1 MAAEINWATQ
11 AAFPILSTMIFLP
24 LAAMGAAYFARSQR
38 HAFVIGLAGSFFEL
52 ALTVY
57 LLAAFDTS
65 TGRLQFAEDLALLPF
80 LHYHLGVDGLSV
92 LFVFVTALL
101 SFLLVLYGEITP
113 ERRSPGAY
121 VASLFGFQSV
131 LTALFFTVDLLQ
143 FWLLACLELVPA
155 SFILL
160 RWSTASA
167 AGATAKLYLQFM
179 FSGLPMLFVGILILG
194 WNHARASGE
203 WSFALGA
210 LLETPVSSSVQSAVF
225 VLLFYGLAVRM
236 AQFPF
241 HAWLPQVSQHG
252 TLATIG
258 VFTVGAK
265 VGIYGLLRFVL
276 PLLPDAVQVLKPAV
290 IVLALAGIFYGALM
304 ALMQLNLRRLL
315 AFAAVSHT
323 GMLVVGVFCLNAEG
337 LAGSLLLS
345 VNFSIAASGL
355 LFATGLVF
363 RRAGSALLPRLGGLF
378 DLMPLLGVTFLVS
391 ALSTMAM
398 PGTPGFDAA
407 HLLLEGAIEAHDW
420 GVTITV
426 AAGNVLAAAFLLW
439 AFQRAFLAQRKK
451 ALFKPQR
458 TKLTVPEATLNGVVC
473 AVLLGVGFYTEPWLK
488 IVNESV
494 GELAER
500 LEEKKLERRHH

>member
-24 LAAMGAAYFARSQR
+24 LVAMSAAYFARSQR
-38 HAFVIGLAGSFFEL
+38 RAFVIGLIGAGLQL

-57 LLAAFDTS
+57 LLIAFDSS
-65 TGRLQFAEDLALLPF
+65 TASLQFAEDLALLPF
-80 LHYHLGVDGLSV
+80 LHYHLGVDGLSI

-101 SFLLVLYGEITP
+101 NFLLMLYGEITIA
-113 ERRSPGAY
+113 RKSPGLY
-121 VASLFGFQSV
+121 VAGLFGFQAV
-131 LTALFFTVDLLQ
+131 LTALFLTVDMLQ

-155 SFILL
+155 SLIL
-160 RWSTASA
+160 RHWSTASA
-167 AGATAKLYLQFM
+167 DGPVTKLYVQFM
-179 FSGLPMLFVGILILG
+179 STGLLMLFLGILTLG
-194 WNHARASGE
+194 WSHARASAD

-210 LLETPVSSSVQSAVF
+210 LAGTPASPAIQSAAFVF
-225 VLLFYGLAVRM
+225 LFCGLAVRM

-258 VFTVGAK
+258 VFIVGAK

-276 PLLPDAVQVLKPAV
+276 PLVPDAVQALKPAV
-290 IVLALAGIFYGALM
+290 VALALAGMFYGALM

-323 GMLVVGVFCLNAEG
+323 GMLVVGVFCLNSEG
-337 LAGSLLLS
+337 LAGTLLLS
-345 VNFSIAASGL
+345 MNFGIAASGL
-355 LFATGLVF
+355 LFSTGLMF

-378 DLMPLLGVTFLVS
+378 DLMPLLGITFLIS

-407 HLLLEGAIEAHDW
+407 HLLLEGSIEAHDW
-420 GVTITV
+420 GITIAV
-426 AAGNVLAAAFLLW
+426 ATGNVLAAAFLLW
-439 AFQRAFLAQRKK
+439 AFQRAFLAQRKES
-451 ALFKPQR
+451 LSQR
-458 TKLTVPEATLNGVVC
+458 QKTKLTVPEATLNGIVC
-473 AVLLGVGFYTEPWLK
+473 AVLLGVGFYTEPWVQ

-494 GELAER
+494 DELAQRFEQ
-500 LEEKKLERRHH
+500 KKD

>member
-1 MAAEINWATQ
+1 MVAEINWATQ
-11 AAFPILSTMIFLP
+11 SAFPILSTMIFLP
-24 LAAMGAAYFARSQR
+24 LMAMGAAYFAESQR
-38 HAFVIGLAGSFFEL
+38 RAFIIGLVGSGLEL

-57 LLAAFDTS
+57 LLITFDSS
-65 TGRLQFAEDLALLPF
+65 TTHLQFVEDLALLPF

-101 SFLLVLYGEITP
+101 SFLLMLYGEITP
-113 ERRSPGAY
+113 ERQSPGLY

-131 LTALFFTVDLLQ
+131 LIALFFTVDLLQ
-143 FWLLACLELVPA
+143 FWILACLELAPA
-155 SFILL
+155 SFILR

-167 AGATAKLYLQFM
+167 NAPGAVRIYMQFM
-179 FSGLPMLFVGILILG
+179 LSGLAMFFLGILVLG
-194 WNHARASGE
+194 WNHARVSGE

-210 LLETPVSSSVQSAVF
+210 LLETLPPRGVQSTAF
-225 VLLFYGLAVRM
+225 ILLFYALAIRM

-241 HAWLPQVSQHG
+241 HAWLPHVSQHG

-258 VFTVGAK
+258 VFMVGAK

-276 PLLPDAVQVLKPAV
+276 PLLPDAVHALKPAV
-290 IVLALAGIFYGALM
+290 IALALAGLFYGALM

-323 GMLVVGVFCLNAEG
+323 GMLVVGVFCLNSGG

-355 LFATGLVF
+355 LFATSLMF

-378 DLMPLLGVTFLVS
+378 DLMPLLGITFLVS

-407 HLLLEGAIEAHDW
+407 HLLLEGSIEAHDW
-420 GVTITV
+420 GITVAV

-439 AFQRAFLAQRKK
+439 AFQRAFLAQRKTVLRRPK
-451 ALFKPQR
+451 TR
-458 TKLTVPEATLNGVVC
+458 LTVPEATLNGVVC
-473 AVLLGVGFYTEPWLK
+473 AVLLGVGFYTEPWVQ
-488 IVNESV
+488 IVSESV
-494 GELAER
+494 DGLAQRFER
-500 LEEKKLERRHH
+500 FEEKKH

>member
-1 MAAEINWATQ
+1 MLDEINWATQ

-24 LAAMGAAYFARSQR
+24 LVAMGAAYFAQSQR
-38 HAFVIGLAGSFFEL
+38 QAFIIGLVGAGLEL
-52 ALTVY
+52 ALTCY
-57 LLAAFDTS
+57 LLIAFDSNTA
-65 TGRLQFAEDLALLPF
+65 RLQFAEHLTLLPF
-80 LHYHLGVDGLSV
+80 LHYHLGIDGLSV

-101 SFLLVLYGEITP
+101 SFLLMLYGEITP
-113 ERRSPGAY
+113 PRRSPGLY
-121 VASLFGFQSV
+121 VASLFGFQAV
-131 LTALFFTVDLLQ
+131 LTALFLTVDLLQ

-155 SFILL
+155 SFILR

-167 AGATAKLYLQFM
+167 NGPATRLYLQFM
-179 FSGLPMLFVGILILG
+179 LSGLLMLFLGILTLA
-194 WNHARASGE
+194 WNHVRASDD

-210 LLETPVSSSVQSAVF
+210 LLETPASPSVQSAAF

-258 VFTVGAK
+258 VFMVGAK

-276 PLLPDAVQVLKPAV
+276 PLVPDAVQALKPAV
-290 IVLALAGIFYGALM
+290 VVLALGGMFYGALM

-323 GMLVVGVFCLNAEG
+323 GMLVVGVFCLNSEG

-345 VNFSIAASGL
+345 VNFGIAASGL
-355 LFATGLVF
+355 LFSAGLMF
-363 RRAGSALLPRLGGLF
+363 RRARSALLPRLGGLF
-378 DLMPLLGVTFLVS
+378 DLMPLLGITFLVS

-420 GVTITV
+420 GITIAV
-426 AAGNVLAAAFLLW
+426 ATGNVLAAAFLLW
-439 AFQRAFLAQRKK
+439 AFQRAFLAQRKE
-451 ALFKPQR
+451 AVLQPQKTR
-458 TKLTVPEATLNGVVC
+458 LTVPEATLNGVVC
-473 AVLLGVGFYTEPWLK
+473 AVLLGVGFYTDPWLK

-494 GELAER
+494 SELAQR
-500 LEEKKLERRHH
+500 FEEKKH